1 MTLDNLTDLAETTAM
16 EICVT
21 TNHDTSRM
29 PQLARASGSRLAYAC
44 FRSRAS
50 CVPRRCSR
58 CRPPCSSAIE
68 IAPRRGSFRVQPCKA
83 TTAAQSHH
91 ASIESDRI
99 NA

>member
-44 FRSRAS
+44 FRTSTTTPGGCSKLSMNSSTNSAATAS
-50 CVPRRCSR
+50 
-58 CRPPCSSAIE
+58 
-68 IAPRRGSFRVQPCKA
+68 K
-83 TTAAQSHH
+83 SHTIL
-91 ASIESDRI
+91 S
-99 NA
+99 